1 MSKILIVDDNPSVLR
16 LLEHTLTK
24 EGYEV
29 LTAKN
34 GIEGLKM
41 ASQEVPDLTIL
52 DVMLPG
58 IDGFEVCHRLRGEAK
73 TASIPVLMMSASRSN
88 VRPRLDL
95 PQPDSPTSPSVSPSV
110 MKKETPSTALT
121 SATCLASRPA
131 ITG

>member
-29 LTAKN
+29 STARN

-58 IDGFEVCHRLRGEAK
+58 IDGSSFPSDQQVCRRLGKEDPSPSHVKKPRLRFAC
-73 TASIPVLMMSASRSN
+73 SS
-88 VRPRLDL
+88 
-95 PQPDSPTSPSVSPSV
+95 SPSR
-110 MKKETPSTALT
+110 L
-121 SATCLASRPA
+121 L
-131 ITG
+131 